1 MIKLNR
7 PQLALSYAVLLLYSA
22 VTAVPLFVM
31 LFNGFKD
38 MRGIFLEPFSVPWP
52 LKFDNYIEAWTK
64 GEFSTYM
71 MNSIIISAVSVAA
84 IVLISSMAAYILARY
99 TFPLRRFLHL
109 YFLTGLVLPARL
121 AIIPLFLLMR
131 DLHLLD
137 TRLSLVLVYTAAGLP
152 FSIFLLVN
160 FFRTIPVEI
169 EESARMDGA
178 RPFQIYWHIML
189 PLLRPALATVAVFN
203 FVTVWNDFF
212 FPLIFIQSDSK
223 ATIPLGI
230 TNFFGE
236 YSIQWDL
243 LFAGLNIAVLPII
256 VLFILAS
263 RLFVSGMT
271 QGAVK

>member
-7 PQLALSYAVLLLYSA
+7 SQLAIAYVVLLLYSA
-22 VTAVPLFVM
+22 ITAVPLFVM
-31 LFNGFKD
+31 VFNGFKD
-38 MRGIFLEPFSVPWP
+38 MREIFLEPFSVPWP
-52 LKFDNYIEAWTK
+52 LSFDNYIEAWTK
-64 GEFSTYM
+64 GDFSTYM
-71 MNSIIISAVSVAA
+71 LNSVIISAVSVAA
-84 IVLISSMAAYILARY
+84 IVFISSMAAYVLARY

-178 RPFQIYWHIML
+178 RPFQVYWHIML

-236 YSIQWDL
+236 YAIQWDL